1 MALTSKK
8 EKKRKARVRGRKKRR
23 KGWKAAVGNK
33 EKMLS
38 LPALGSVGCE
48 RSQPSLER
56 AEETESFEDSQ
67 IQVSTGGGEV
77 SHKPLKL
84 L

>member
-1 MALTSKK
+1 MVQLDGINL
-8 EKKRKARVRGRKKRR
+8 KRARVRGRKRRR
-23 KGWKAAVGNK
+23 KGWKAAMGNK
-33 EKMLS
+33 KKMLS
-38 LPALGSVGCE
+38 LPALRSIGCK
-48 RSQPSLER
+48 RRQPSLER

-67 IQVSTGGGEV
+67 IQVNTGGGKV